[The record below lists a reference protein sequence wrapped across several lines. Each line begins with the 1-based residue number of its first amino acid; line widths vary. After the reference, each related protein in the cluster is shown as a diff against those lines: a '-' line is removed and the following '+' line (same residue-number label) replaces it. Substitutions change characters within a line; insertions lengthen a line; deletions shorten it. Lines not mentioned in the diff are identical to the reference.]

1 MTETRRRFLLQGI
14 GTIAALTARASDA
27 EKGMPMKPIT
37 IPPLPYPP
45 DALAPHISART
56 VEYHYGKH
64 QAAYANALK
73 ALLAAGNAPEA
84 DSLPALIRAAR
95 QCGNTPL
102 YNNAAQ
108 LWNHIF
114 YWESL
119 APVGTAGNHPSE
131 RLEAAIGRD
140 FGSREVLVKALAD
153 AAVKQF
159 GSGWA
164 WLVARGE
171 KVEIRATSN
180 ADSPLIEPGLCPLA
194 TVDVWEHA
202 YYLDWQNRRADYA
215 ATLCSSLLDWR
226 RISER
231 FERAVAR
238 QA

>member
-14 GTIAALTARASDA
+14 GTIAALTARASAA
-27 EKGMPMKPIT
+27 EKGMPMKSVVL
-37 IPPLPYPP
+37 PPLPYPP
-45 DALAPHISART
+45 DALAPPISART

-64 QAAYANALK
+64 QVAYANALN
-73 ALLAAGNAPEA
+73 ALLAAGEAPEA
-84 DSLPALIRAAR
+84 DSLPALVRAAR

-131 RLEAAIGRD
+131 RLEAAIKRD
-140 FGSREVLVKALAD
+140 FGSRDALVKALAE

-164 WLVARGE
+164 WLVARAG
-171 KVEIRATSN
+171 KVEILSTAN

-215 ATLCSSLLDWR
+215 AALCTSLLDWR

-231 FERAVAR
+231 FERAVGQ